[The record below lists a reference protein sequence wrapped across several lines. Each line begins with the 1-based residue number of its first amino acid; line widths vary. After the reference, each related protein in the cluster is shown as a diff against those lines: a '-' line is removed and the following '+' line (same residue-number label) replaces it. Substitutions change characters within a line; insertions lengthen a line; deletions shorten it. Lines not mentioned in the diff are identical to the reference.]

1 MKCLKVEEYIKQT
14 GSVEETDRLRQELE
28 VSLFT
33 NPFKSDNFQA
43 SQGILVRPTCHVLTL
58 ACVYSFRFVK
68 TCVFRQS
75 YVKSGPSLQ
84 GRTLCDR
91 VIRACNHQLGVGS
104 PDHVVH
110 LVQLVEVSLHGYD
123 VSSALVAQS
132 TPLYMEKIIFHIVK
146 KLSSLEAHHLGSH
159 VAGLLYN
166 RLIPAQ
172 QVRLILFRIVHTIL
186 HSFIV

>member
-1 MKCLKVEEYIKQT
+1 MPCAYF
-14 GSVEETDRLRQELE
+14 D
-28 VSLFT
+28 
-33 NPFKSDNFQA
+33 
-43 SQGILVRPTCHVLTL
+43 VR
-58 ACVYSFRFVK
+58 VYYFRFVK
-68 TCVFRQS
+68 TCVFLQS
-75 YVKSGPSLQ
+75 YVKSGPGLQ

-104 PDHVVH
+104 PDPDHVVH

-146 KLSSLEAHHLGSH
+146 KLSSLEAHHLCSH
-159 VAGLLYN
+159 VAGLLHS

-172 QVRLILFRIVHTIL
+172 QVELISFRIVHTIIQFSSYIF
-186 HSFIV
+186 SF